1 MSQPK
6 VFKVQLG
13 QTIKSPAI
21 GRCDVAAGTKGR
33 AILLSRDFIACAL
46 VFTPEPHRGAFFVD
60 QDDCLRHGLNPTV
73 FYVGLIARMNTDM
86 KGNPIDD
93 SFRIEYIRLREQQYD
108 KFATTLLE
116 MPQSQTVLLSL
127 VEKGSFSYVDIIP
140 STREVRQDVVDSINE
155 KLQLFDVDQ
164 LFGLVVNNL
173 ARPIEEYEKLL
184 NGESGVVTNTPAIAP
199 AYQSPQR
206 AVQAPKPQRPA
217 QGQRPL
223 PPPPAEEE
231 GTEGFEDLMEGVDF
245 SENNEPDEFGQ

>member
-33 AILLSRDFIACAL
+33 AILLSQDFIACAIA
-46 VFTPEPHRGAFFVD
+46 FTPEPHKGAFFVD
-60 QDDCLRHGLNPTV
+60 QDDCLRLGLNPTV

-116 MPQSQTVLLSL
+116 MPQSQTILLSL

-140 STREVRQDVVDSINE
+140 STREVRQDVIDSINE

-184 NGESGVVTNTPAIAP
+184 NGGAGGGTPAIAP
-199 AYQSPQR
+199 AFQSPQR
-206 AVQAPKPQRPA
+206 AVQAPKTQKPA

-223 PPPPAEEE
+223 PPPPAEEAE
-231 GTEGFEDLMEGVDF
+231 GGDFEDPLEGVDF
-245 SENNEPDEFGQ
+245 GENNEPDEFGQ